1 VRGFLFLRF
10 KTTTCGRWIN
20 GQEGR
25 DSPKYNKNVP
35 VWRTSAMGTAIATYQ
50 VDLGA
55 EIFDDLGQI
64 R

>member
-1 VRGFLFLRF
+1 MA
-10 KTTTCGRWIN
+10 
-20 GQEGR
+20 
-25 DSPKYNKNVP
+25 
-35 VWRTSAMGTAIATYQ
+35 TSAMGTAIATYQ

>member
-10 KTTTCGRWIN
+10 KTITCGRWIN

-25 DSPKYNKNVP
+25 DFPKYNKN

-55 EIFDDLGQI
+55 DIFDDIGQI